1 MFNRLD
7 RLDSRTRSGW
17 GGMFLYVSSIRIC
30 SGVED
35 RFRILR
41 HLGHGSF
48 TEAYLAEDVMGERK
62 AQVG

>member
-1 MFNRLD
+1 
-7 RLDSRTRSGW
+7 
-17 GGMFLYVSSIRIC
+17 MFLYVSSIRIC

-62 AQVG
+62 VQVG